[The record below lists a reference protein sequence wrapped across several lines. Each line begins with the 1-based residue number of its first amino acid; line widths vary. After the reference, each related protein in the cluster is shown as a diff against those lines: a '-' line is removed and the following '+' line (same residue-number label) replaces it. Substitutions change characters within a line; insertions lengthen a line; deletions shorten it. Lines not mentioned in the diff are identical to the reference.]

1 MLDLTSVLPVVCV
14 REPGD
19 PALDREAA
27 GIQLAVAE
35 YNRDRTPAQ
44 LDALRKCALPGAKLR
59 EFHLSPLTMDGVV
72 FATEGTDPTG
82 TERLVRAF
90 QCSCFLIVDETGE
103 RIGAEMMTSRETPQS
118 TRAWVSKMA
127 QRFGINAVREVGALA
142 LRRAEVTPEAADP
155 YSRLPGAP
163 RLAL

>member
-1 MLDLTSVLPVVCV
+1 MLDLTSVLPAVCV

-19 PALDREAA
+19 PALNREAA
-27 GIQLAVAE
+27 GVQLAVSE
-35 YNRDRTPAQ
+35 YDRNRSTEA
-44 LDALRKCALPGAKLR
+44 LDALRKCVLPGAKLR
-59 EFHLSPLTMDGVV
+59 EFHLSPLTMDGIV
-72 FATEGTDPTG
+72 FATEGTDPLG

-90 QCSCFLIVDETGE
+90 QCSCFLIVDEAGE
-103 RIGAEMMTSRETPQS
+103 RLTAEMMTNRETPQS
-118 TRAWVSKMA
+118 TRAWVSKMSA
-127 QRFGINAVREVGALA
+127 KFGVNAVREMGALA